1 MITERQKKLFEAENH
16 SGQFRLKSTAA
27 ITDLK
32 LELKP
37 VTTVASSSTEFYRFN
52 ERRESC

>member
-37 VTTVASSSTEFYRFN
+37 ATTVASSSTEFYRFN

>member
-27 ITDLK
+27 ITDSK
-32 LELKP
+32 LELRP
-37 VTTVASSSTEFYRFN
+37 VATVASSPTEFHRFN
-52 ERRESC
+52 KCGENC